1 MKRLH
6 VSFTVADL
14 DKSIG
19 FYSTLF
25 GADPTVHRDD
35 YAKWL
40 LDDPRINFVVET
52 KEKGAELG
60 FSHAG
65 LQVET
70 VEALEPL
77 FDRLKAAEAPY
88 LPEGTTNC
96 CYHKSEKSWTSDP
109 DGVMWEAFYTHH
121 ETEER
126 GTGADPQPTESAHEA
141 LGLKVPQTQRSC
153 CC

>member
-14 DKSIG
+14 EQSVG

-25 GADPTVHRDD
+25 GAAPSVRRED
-35 YAKWL
+35 YAKWML
-40 LDDPRINFVVET
+40 EDPRVNFVVET
-52 KEKGAELG
+52 KGSEVG

-65 LQVET
+65 VEVET
-70 VEALEPL
+70 ENELGPL
-77 FDRLKAAEAPY
+77 LDRLKNAEAPY
-88 LPEGTTNC
+88 LPEGMTNC
-96 CYHKSEKSWTSDP
+96 CYHKSEKSWTADP

-126 GTGADPQPTESAHEA
+126 GTGPDAEKAVREVPELAATPTHK
-141 LGLKVPQTQRSC
+141 GGC
-153 CC
+153 C

>member
-14 DKSIG
+14 EQSVG

-25 GADPTVHRDD
+25 GAAPSVYRDD
-35 YAKWL
+35 YAKWML
-40 LDDPRINFVVET
+40 EDPRVNFVVET
-52 KEKGAELG
+52 KGGEVG

-65 LQVET
+65 VEVET
-70 VEALEPL
+70 ENELDPL
-77 FDRLKAAEAPY
+77 FDRLKNAEAPY
-88 LPEGTTNC
+88 LPEGMTNC
-96 CYHKSEKSWTSDP
+96 CYHKSEKSWTADP

-126 GTGADPQPTESAHEA
+126 GTGPDAEKAVREVPELAATPTHK
-141 LGLKVPQTQRSC
+141 GGC
-153 CC
+153 C

>member
-14 DKSIG
+14 EQSVG

-25 GADPTVHRDD
+25 GAEPTVHHDD
-35 YAKWL
+35 YAKWML
-40 LDDPRINFVVET
+40 EDPRVNFVVES
-52 KEKGAELG
+52 KGSTLG

-65 LQVET
+65 VQVET
-70 VEALEPL
+70 EAELTPL
-77 FDRLKAAEAPY
+77 FDRLKDAEAPY
-88 LPEGTTNC
+88 LPEGMTTC
-96 CYHKSEKSWTSDP
+96 CYHKSEKSWTADP

-126 GTGADPQPTESAHEA
+126 GTGPDPEAEKAAREVPELAVKPTHT
-141 LGLKVPQTQRSC
+141 GGC
-153 CC
+153 C

>member
-14 DKSIG
+14 DRSVA

-25 GADPTVHRDD
+25 GSEPTVCHDD
-35 YAKWL
+35 YAKWM
-40 LDDPRINFVVET
+40 LDDPRVNFVIET
-52 KEKGAELG
+52 KGGELG

-65 LQVET
+65 IQVET
-70 VEALEPL
+70 AEALAPL
-77 FDRLKAAEAPY
+77 FERLKNAEAPY
-88 LPEGTTNC
+88 LPEGMTTC
-96 CYHKSEKSWTSDP
+96 CYHKSEKSRTADP

-126 GTGADPQPTESAHEA
+126 GTGADTEVAAAAQEVPDLTSAPMHSA
-141 LGLKVPQTQRSC
+141 GC
-153 CC
+153 C